1 MLQKLRLLFLLGI
14 AGAGL
19 GGICLAGLLFYYTT
33 DLPDLKALS
42 DYDPK
47 EVTKLYAHDGS
58 LLAEYAK
65 QYRIYTSVDNVPQQ
79 LINAYLA
86 AEDASFYD
94 HPGFDIK
101 GIIRAAL
108 TNIFSSHRQGAS
120 TITQQVAKTFL
131 LTNERTYE
139 RKIKELILARRIEKA
154 FTKNEILELYLNQIY
169 LGAGAYGVSA
179 AALRYYS
186 LPLEELSVGQMAML
200 AGLPRA
206 PSAYNPLVYPR
217 VARLRRDVII
227 TRMKAEGFITQLKA
241 EQAIASDLQLNPRT
255 SPDGSQAASFSEH
268 VRRDLMENF
277 GAEGLYEDGLQVQ
290 TTLFPDFQEKAQ
302 DAVQKGLRD
311 YDRRHGYRGP
321 YGRIAYLPSWQ
332 ARIDELF
339 QEKQFLRDF
348 AIPAAVL
355 EVNDSQDFAKI
366 GLPAG
371 QIGYIP
377 LEAMVWARAYIN
389 ADEKG
394 PVVNDPSDVLRRG
407 DIVFVRSL
415 QKLEG
420 YEKYADKKGFY
431 SLEQLP
437 EVQAALV
444 VLDIHTGAVR
454 AMVGGFSPDDEFNR
468 AIQAERQP
476 GSAFKPIVY
485 SYALEQ
491 GYTAASQILDAP
503 VVVRGE
509 EKDWKPT
516 NYSRRVYGLS
526 SLRRGLERSRNLM
539 TIRLARDIGIRGIID
554 FARRFGLDDE
564 MPANLST
571 ALGAASTSLLELTSA
586 YSVFPNSGQRAKPY
600 FTERVQATNGKL
612 IKGSKYGCLD
622 CVGPVASP
630 LNVPNLVMPD
640 LEQVLSPQVSYVML
654 DLLRGVVKNGT
665 GRRATAVGHPVGGKT
680 GTTNDYI
687 DAWFVGFSP
696 LYAVGVWVGFD
707 QPKTLGKGEAGSS
720 AALPIWTDFMKR
732 ALYGYRQREYPIP
745 QDITLMR
752 IDTETGLQPDSRTKS
767 TRLEVFVE
775 GTQPGGK
782 DAGNQGKRQQN
793 VPRPSSGNSQLN
805 PQGIY

>member
-1 MLQKLRLLFLLGI
+1 MLQKLKLLFFLGI
-14 AGAGL
+14 IGAGL
-19 GGICLAGLLFYYTT
+19 GGICLAGLLVYYAS
-33 DLPDLKALS
+33 DLPDLNVLS
-42 DYDPK
+42 DYDPH
-47 EVTKLYAHDGS
+47 EVTRLYAHDGT
-58 LLAEYAK
+58 LLAEYAR
-65 QYRIYTSVDNVPQQ
+65 QHRIYVSIDNVPQGV
-79 LINAYLA
+79 INAYLA

-101 GIIRAAL
+101 GIVRAAI

-139 RKIKELILARRIEKA
+139 RKIKEIILARRIEKA
-154 FTKNEILELYLNQIY
+154 FAKNEILELYLNQIY
-169 LGAGAYGVSA
+169 LGAGSYGVAA
-179 AALRYYS
+179 AALRYYNK
-186 LPLEELSVGQMAML
+186 PLEELSIGQMAML

-227 TRMKAEGFITQLKA
+227 RRMQAEGFITSLQA
-241 EQAIASDLQLNPRT
+241 ERAIANDLELNPRR

-268 VRRDLMENF
+268 IRRDLMENY
-277 GAEGLYEDGLQVQ
+277 GSEGLYEEGLQVQ
-290 TTLFPDFQEKAQ
+290 TTLFPDFQQKAQ
-302 DAVQKGLRD
+302 DAVQNGLRD

-321 YGRIAYLPSWQ
+321 YGRIAFLPSWQ
-332 ARIDELF
+332 ARIDALF
-339 QEKQFLRDF
+339 QEKKFLRDF
-348 AIPAAVL
+348 AIPAVVL
-355 EVNDSQDFAKI
+355 EVNDSQNFGKI

-377 LEAMVWARAYIN
+377 LEAMTWARAYIN

-394 PVVNDPSDVLRRG
+394 PEVKAPSDVLRRG
-407 DIVFVRSL
+407 DIIFVRSL

-420 YEKYADKKGFY
+420 FDKYADKPGFY

-437 EVQAALV
+437 EVQGALV

-485 SYALEQ
+485 SYALSQ

-539 TIRLARDIGIRGIID
+539 TIRLAQDIGIKGIID
-554 FARRFGLDDE
+554 FARKFGLDDD

-586 YSVFPNSGQRAKPY
+586 YSVFPNGGERAKPY
-600 FTERVQATNGKL
+600 FIERVQATTGAL

-622 CVGPVASP
+622 CVGPAATP
-630 LNVPNLVMPD
+630 RDVPNLVMPD
-640 LEQVLSPQVSYVML
+640 LERVLSPQVSYVML
-654 DLLRGVVKNGT
+654 NLLRGVVKSGT

-680 GTTNDYI
+680 GTTNDYV

-745 QDITLMR
+745 QGITLMR
-752 IDTETGLQPDSRTKS
+752 IDDETGLQPDSRTKN

-775 GTQPGGK
+775 GTQPGAARPP
-782 DAGNQGKRQQN
+782 AGGQKQTP
-793 VPRPSSGNSQLN
+793 PRPNRANTTLN